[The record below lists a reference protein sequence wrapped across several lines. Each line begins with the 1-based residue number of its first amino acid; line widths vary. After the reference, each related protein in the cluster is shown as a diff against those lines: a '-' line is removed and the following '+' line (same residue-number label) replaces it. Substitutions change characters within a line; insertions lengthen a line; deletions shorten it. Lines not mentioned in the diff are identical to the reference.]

1 MRGGATAGPGREGVL
16 RIVRGHPGD
25 EEIAAAAIALLAV
38 LASRRPAPASRPR
51 AAPEWRGAGEFRPPG
66 SWAAR

>member
-1 MRGGATAGPGREGVL
+1 M
-16 RIVRGHPGD
+16 RGHPGD